1 MPELPEVESVCR
13 GLKPLAVNK
22 KITKAVVRQ
31 YKLREQIPDNINELV
46 SGRKIVNIFRR
57 AKYILIEL
65 DNKSYLIIH
74 LGMSGTFT
82 YQKPISEV
90 TKHSHIDFI
99 LDNSD
104 ILRYTDPRKFGMVL
118 WEKDYLNNKYI
129 QRCGLEPLTE
139 EFMNDFLY
147 EQTRN
152 KKTPIKPFLMK
163 NEIVVGVGN
172 IYASESLFK
181 AKLSPLKK
189 ACDLTKEE
197 CLNLSKEIQKILLF
211 SIENGGTTLK
221 DHRTGLNEKGKFQNN
236 LSVYGQ
242 DNCQVCDNKI
252 EKITQSQRT
261 TYYCPKCQKI

>member
-22 KITKAVVRQ
+22 KITKAIVRQ

-82 YQKPISEV
+82 YQKSISEV
-90 TKHSHIDFI
+90 AKHSHIDFI

-118 WEKDYLNNKYI
+118 WEKNYINNKYI

-163 NEIVVGVGN
+163 NEVVVGVGN

-189 ACDLTKEE
+189 ACNLTKEE

-242 DNCQVCDNKI
+242 ANCQVCDNKI